1 MSDPAEPPPPTGY
14 QVNLHTFH
22 GPLDLLLYLVRRNEV
37 DVHDIPIATI
47 ADQFLEYIQV
57 VHQLDVE
64 LVGDFLV
71 MAATLMEIK
80 VRGLLP
86 SEAETEAGEAPDPR
100 RQLVKQLLEYRK
112 YKDAAA
118 ALEQQAETHNT
129 RLPRVP
135 PHEPTPDGAPPVR
148 PVELWDLVSAF
159 ARLMRETQGLQP
171 KTITIDDTPQEVY
184 ERRVADQ
191 VRAAGRVNFRDV
203 FTPPF
208 TRSKLIGLFLAIL
221 ELIKRREIELDQA
234 EPFADIWLLAVTR
247 TPEAPPAAGTP

>member
-1 MSDPAEPPPPTGY
+1 MSY
-14 QVNLHTFH
+14 QVSLQTFH

-47 ADQFLEYIQV
+47 ADEFLEYIRV
-57 VHQLDVE
+57 VQQLDVE

-86 SEAETEAGEAPDPR
+86 SEVAAEAGEAPDPR

-118 ALEQQAETHNT
+118 ALEQRAESHNT
-129 RLPRVP
+129 RLPRVAP
-135 PHEPTPDGAPPVR
+135 LEPAAVGGAPPVR

-184 ERRVADQ
+184 ERRVVEQ
-191 VRAAGRVNFRDV
+191 VRAAGRINFRDV
-203 FTPPF
+203 FTPPYSK
-208 TRSKLIGLFLAIL
+208 SKLIGLFLAIL
-221 ELIKRREIELDQA
+221 ELIKHHEIELEQL
-234 EPFADIWLLAVTR
+234 EPFGEIWLLAVKPAQT
-247 TPEAPPAAGTP
+247 AAVPPTGTP

>member
-1 MSDPAEPPPPTGY
+1 MSYNVTL
-14 QVNLHTFH
+14 QTFH

-47 ADQFLEYIQV
+47 AEQFLDYVRV
-57 VHQLDVE
+57 VQQLDVE

-86 SEAETEAGEAPDPR
+86 SEAAAEAGEAPDPR

-118 ALEQQAETHNT
+118 ALEQRAETHNT

-135 PHEPTPDGAPPVR
+135 PLEVVPDTAPPVR

-184 ERRVADQ
+184 ERRVAEQ
-191 VRAAGRVNFRDV
+191 VKAAGRVNFREV
-203 FTPPF
+203 FTPPYSK
-208 TRSKLIGLFLAIL
+208 SKLIGLFLAIL
-221 ELIKRREIELDQA
+221 ELIKRHEIELEQL
-234 EPFADIWLLAVTR
+234 EPFGEIWLLKVTS
-247 TPEAPPAAGTP
+247 PPASVPPSGTR